1 MPSRFIHTVILGRVP
16 YPKAE
21 GCLSTCGMGMY
32 QYLLYP
38 LSVDGNLGSFHTLAL
53 VNNDA
58 VNMRVACV
66 SLVIILSG
74 KCPGVRLLGHT
85 ATLSLVFS
93 RHLYTIPTDCPET
106 QHNACQAT
114 EQTLL
119 RSTFIHKALGLAVDA
134 DAASPGRRK
143 S

>member
-1 MPSRFIHTVILGRVP
+1 MHHIFFIQFSV
-16 YPKAE
+16 E
-21 GCLSTCGMGMY
+21 GHFGC
-32 QYLLYP
+32 
-38 LSVDGNLGSFHTLAL
+38 FHVLAL

-58 VNMRVACV
+58 LNMRVACV

-119 RSTFIHKALGLAVDA
+119 RSAFIHKALGLAVDA